1 MILKLYFPEALGYN
15 DFLIQLK
22 NEKYETIMFQK
33 TNDTH
38 TIFLY
43 CNDIVTFGNSS
54 QIYEYFYYLNDFIIK
69 NIGVYQ
75 DKNVEY
81 NISWKSRKGIFIFY
95 AIITQIPCYIPA
107 RGKGS
112 ESLLYTLAAID
123 ILTKQ
128 QKEPK
133 IKDVKF
139 NDPATIVF
147 WEDGTKTV
155 VKAQDGEKFDKEK
168 GLAMAIIK
176 KSQGNNSK
184 YYEIFKKYIKD

>member
-1 MILKLYFPEALGYN
+1 MILKLYFEEVLGYN
-15 DFLIQLK
+15 DFLYQLK
-22 NEKYETIMFQK
+22 DKKEEEIIFKK
-33 TNDTH
+33 VNDNH
-38 TIFLY
+38 TIFIY
-43 CNDIVTFGNSS
+43 CNNITDFYSN
-54 QIYEYFYYLNDFIIK
+54 QLYEYFSFLDLESVRISKVSGEIYITW
-69 NIGVYQ
+69 IG
-75 DKNVEY
+75 ET
-81 NISWKSRKGIFIFY
+81 IFKFTV
-95 AIITQIPCYIPA
+95 IITQIPCYIPA

-123 ILTKQ
+123 ILTKETEEI
-128 QKEPK
+128 KEPVSNK

-155 VKAQDGEKFDKEK
+155 VKVQDGEKFDKEK

-176 KSQGNNSK
+176 KSQDNSSK

>member
-1 MILKLYFPEALGYN
+1 MILKLYFEEMLGYN
-15 DFLIQLK
+15 DFLNQLRCNK
-22 NEKYETIMFQK
+22 DETIIFQK
-33 TNDTH
+33 NSDRH

-43 CNDIVTFGNSS
+43 CKDIAKFDST
-54 QIYEYFYYLNDFIIK
+54 QIYKYFSYMNIEDVCVPLASEGIHITWKGENYFKYL
-69 NIGVYQ
+69 V
-75 DKNVEY
+75 
-81 NISWKSRKGIFIFY
+81 
-95 AIITQIPCYIPA
+95 IITQVPCYLSR
-107 RGKGS
+107 RGTGC
-112 ESLLYTLAAID
+112 ESLLYVLSAVNV
-123 ILTKQ
+123 LTKKV
-128 QKEPK
+128 KEPK

-176 KSQGNNSK
+176 KSQDNSSK